1 MVETHDEPR
10 DEEEGSASDV
20 EGPIVGID
28 LGTTNSVVAVYEGG
42 EANVIE
48 NAEGDTTTPSV
59 VAFSDEGDKLVG
71 APAKRQ
77 AVTNSE
83 NTVQSIKRHI
93 GEDYSVTLQDE
104 EYTPEQISAFILQK
118 LKKDAEDYLG
128 QEVKR
133 AVITVPAYFNDDQRQ
148 ATKDAGE
155 IAGLEVERII
165 NEPTAASMAYGLDKK
180 TNEMVAVY
188 DLGGGTFDISVLE
201 IGDGVIEVQATHGDT
216 SLGGD
221 DFDQEIIDWM
231 AEEFEKEHGI
241 DLRDDPMA
249 LQRLK
254 DAAEEAKIELSATKQ
269 TNINLPFITADDAGA
284 KHLDLKLKRSE
295 FEEMIQDYVDKTI
308 NICDEV
314 VNEAGLGSTSEVDEV
329 ILVGGSTRV
338 PAVQD
343 AVTDFF
349 GRDPNKG
356 VNPDEVVSVGAAI
369 QAGVLGGDV
378 EDILLL
384 DVTPLSL
391 GVETQGG
398 VFTKLIEKNTTIP
411 TQESEIFTTAEDNQ
425 TQVEIHVLQGERE
438 LAQHNKSLGRFHLT
452 GIPPARRGEPQ
463 IEVTFDIDSN
473 GILNVSAEDQAT
485 GESQEIEIT
494 GSTNLSDDEIDE
506 MKEEAEQHAE
516 EDKRKKELIEVKN
529 QADNLIYQ
537 TQDLLEEHGEEVGDD
552 EKEQV
557 EDAID
562 NLEDVM
568 EESDEPEE
576 IREAMEQLTEA
587 SQTIGQKM
595 YQEAQGAEAGPA
607 GAGAPGGQQPPGGNG
622 DAAGA
627 SEDVQDAD
635 YEVVDEDE

>member
-1 MVETHDEPR
+1 MVEK
-10 DEEEGSASDV
+10 EEETRDAEAESDA

-42 EANVIE
+42 EGKVIE

-59 VAFSDEGDKLVG
+59 VAFNDEGEKLVG

-83 NTVQSIKRHI
+83 NTVQSIKRHM
-93 GEDYSVTLQDE
+93 GEDYGVELQGE

-128 QEVKR
+128 QEVNR
-133 AVITVPAYFNDDQRQ
+133 AVITVPAYFNDAQRQ
-148 ATKDAGE
+148 ATKDAGQ
-155 IAGLEVERII
+155 IAGLTVERII

-180 TNEMVAVY
+180 EDEVVAVY
-188 DLGGGTFDISVLE
+188 DLGGGTFDISILE
-201 IGDGVIEVQATHGDT
+201 IGDGVIEVRATHGDT
-216 SLGGD
+216 ELGGD

-231 AEEFEKEHGI
+231 AEEFEKDHGI

-254 DAAEEAKIELSATKQ
+254 DAAEEAKIELSATQQ

-284 KHLDLKLKRSE
+284 KHLDLKLQRSE
-295 FEEMIQDYVDKTI
+295 FEQMVQDYIDKTI
-308 NICDEV
+308 NISTEV
-314 VNEAGLGSTSEVDEV
+314 SQEAGLSSPSEVDEV

-338 PAVQD
+338 PAVQE
-343 AVTDFF
+343 AVTDLF
-349 GRDPNKG
+349 GRDPHKG
-356 VNPDEVVSVGAAI
+356 VNPDEVVALGAAI

-411 TQESEIFTTAEDNQ
+411 TKKSEIFTTAENNQ
-425 TQVEIHVLQGERE
+425 DQVEIHVLQGERE

-452 GIPPARRGEPQ
+452 GIPPAPRGEPQ

-485 GESQEIEIT
+485 GEKQEIEIT
-494 GSTNLSDDEIDE
+494 GSTNLSEDEIE
-506 MKEEAEQHAE
+506 NMKEEAEEHAE
-516 EDKRKKELIEVKN
+516 EDKRKKELIEAKN
-529 QADNLIYQ
+529 QADHLIHQ
-537 TQDLLEEHGEEVGDD
+537 TEELLEEHDEEVSDE

-557 EDAID
+557 EEAIE
-562 NLEDVM
+562 NLEDVLEDAEDPETVRDAM
-568 EESDEPEE
+568 EEVS
-576 IREAMEQLTEA
+576 QA

-595 YQEAQGAEAGPA
+595 YEQAQAGEAGA
-607 GAGAPGGQQPPGGNG
+607 GAGAPGGDGSPT
-622 DAAGA
+622 DA

-635 YEVVDEDE
+635 YEVVDEEE

>member
-1 MVETHDEPR
+1 MVETQDEPR
-10 DEEEGSASDV
+10 EDGESASDV

-42 EANVIE
+42 EAKVIE

-59 VAFSDEGDKLVG
+59 VAFNDDDEKLVG

-83 NTVQSIKRHI
+83 NTVQSIKRHM
-93 GEDYSVTLQDE
+93 GENHTVTLQGE
-104 EYTPEQISAFILQK
+104 EYTAEQISAFILQK

-128 QEVKR
+128 KEVER

-165 NEPTAASMAYGLDKK
+165 NEPTAASMAYGLDKEED
-180 TNEMVAVY
+180 EMVSVY

-284 KHLDLKLKRSE
+284 KHLDLKLNRSE
-295 FEEMIQDYVDKTI
+295 FEDMIQDYIDKTI
-308 NICDEV
+308 DICDEV
-314 VNEAGLGSTSEVDEV
+314 VGEAGLSSPSNVDEV

-343 AVTDFF
+343 AVVDFF
-349 GRDPNKG
+349 GRDANKS
-356 VNPDEVVSVGAAI
+356 VNPDEVVAVGAAV

-425 TQVEIHVLQGERE
+425 TQVEVHVLQGERE

-452 GIPPARRGEPQ
+452 GIPPAQRGEPQ

-473 GILNVSAEDQAT
+473 GILNVSAEDKAT

-494 GSTNLSDDEIDE
+494 GSTNLSEDEIEE
-506 MKEEAEQHAE
+506 MKEEAEKHAE
-516 EDKRKKELIEVKN
+516 EDKRQKELI
-529 QADNLIYQ
+529 
-537 TQDLLEEHGEEVGDD
+537 EEHGEEVDD
-552 EKEQV
+552 AEIEAV
-557 EDAID
+557 EEAIE
-562 NLEDVM
+562 NLEEVK
-568 EESDEPEE
+568 EESEDPEE
-576 IREAMEQLTEA
+576 IRDAMEKLTQA

-595 YQEAQGAEAGPA
+595 YDEAEGAAGAGGAAGPA
-607 GAGAPGGQQPPGGNG
+607 GAQPGGDGAG
-622 DAAGA
+622 AGA